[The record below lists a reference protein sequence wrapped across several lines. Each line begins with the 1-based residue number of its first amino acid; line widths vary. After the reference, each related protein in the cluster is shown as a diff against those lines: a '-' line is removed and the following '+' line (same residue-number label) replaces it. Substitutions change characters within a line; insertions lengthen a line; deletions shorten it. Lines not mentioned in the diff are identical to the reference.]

1 MLPAG
6 QTGPALILSVLRLMA
21 YEHPS
26 LTALAARLGYTETH
40 GLLLAGQPTPSGTRA
55 ELLKR
60 AREHVKVDAV
70 YFAGDRPLAY
80 FAERPSL
87 DRETCWKLH
96 RAAWNDSRVPLLFV
110 VTRDQVAIYDS
121 YAEPA
126 HDAEHVNDEQR
137 LVQVLDL
144 LSTELEAFSRP
155 EVESGRLWQR
165 WPDRFDLKHRCDQTL
180 LENLRGT
187 QDQLHAQGLPHP
199 VIYRLLPRVIL
210 ILYLDHRR
218 VLTPSYYQQF
228 GGGDLFSVLRH
239 KRTAYDLFAAL
250 HEHFNGDLFPLSAEE
265 ISTVKDEHVA
275 TIAECLSGTEMATGQ
290 RSLWPL
296 YDFSIIPIQLVS
308 AIYEF
313 FLRDRR
319 RPDSPA
325 VGTVYTPQELV
336 ELLMNEVLP
345 WPGSRAGSALH
356 PDGRLPRVIDP
367 ACGSGIFLVEAYRRI
382 VEHWRARHP
391 DQRLGAKELRTLL
404 TTCIHGIEKEPSA
417 RHVTAFSLYLA
428 MLDYLEPKHI
438 WTQVKFPTLTLPRE
452 GGPANLRLGD
462 AFENGEKG
470 AFDLVVGN
478 PPWKRNHLPES
489 ARRYCAGNGQPVA
502 NEIAHAFLWRFLD
515 LTHPEGRAALLAP
528 AKWLFNRE
536 GPDRK
541 FRRAFLERAYVESIV
556 NLSAVRK
563 TVFVGAIGPTTAVV
577 FRPVR
582 PERVSETLLYCT
594 PKKHRAQVL
603 PLFIDASDVKWIS
616 RKDAEARDDVWKTLM
631 WASWRDLLLIRR
643 LSEPESTVEDFL
655 EESGCVI
662 GRGFQPYDEERNK
675 PQQPQIIDDEEL
687 GAMPHLEA
695 KHVTRYAVDPRA
707 IQARF
712 PGSRFL
718 RTGPRAIYEKPHVL
732 LKEGVPGGTLAAAY
746 VSGRC
751 TFRDTI
757 TGIHGPDP
765 EVLKAL
771 TAYVNTTLAAYYVF
785 LTSTTWGIERE
796 RAKRGEI
803 LCLPAAPL
811 ADPEVRQTLAGL
823 FDVWVGDEG
832 GRQEVEREIERV
844 VGDAF
849 ELSDL
854 DRVLVEDLTT
864 FVLADRAADSR
875 SATRADLERYVE
887 AYAEILRTLFDGT
900 RGLAAVV
907 RPTDGPLT
915 VISLRLQRRGGVEVK
930 RADGDDLH
938 SVLLRLDEQLT
949 TRESPS
955 IYLRRH
961 IRYYDGET
969 LHIVKPNE
977 RKHWTRSAAFADAD
991 ETIAQAVARRT
1002 LVAH

>member
-1 MLPAG
+1 
-6 QTGPALILSVLRLMA
+6 MA
-21 YEHPS
+21 HAHPS

-40 GLLLAGQPTPSGTRA
+40 GLLFAGQPTPSGTRA
-55 ELLKR
+55 QLLKR
-60 AREHVKVDAV
+60 AAEQVKVDAV

-110 VTRDQVAIYDS
+110 VTRDRVAIYDS

-126 HDAEHVNDEQR
+126 HDAEHVDDEQR

-165 WPDRFDLKHRCDQTL
+165 WPDRFDLRHRCDQTL
-180 LENLRGT
+180 LENLRVT
-187 QDQLHAQGLPHP
+187 QDELYRQDLPLE

-218 VLTPSYYQQF
+218 VLTPAYYRQLD
-228 GGGDLFSVLRH
+228 GVDLFSVLRRR
-239 KRTAYDLFAAL
+239 RTAYDLFSAL
-250 HEHFNGDLFPLSAEE
+250 HEHFNGDLFPVSAEE
-265 ISTVKDEHVA
+265 IRTVKDEHLA
-275 TIAECLSGTEMATGQ
+275 TLAEFLSGTEMATGQ

-345 WPGSRAGSALH
+345 WPGARAESVLP

-391 DQRLGAKELRTLL
+391 DQRPGAKELRTLL
-404 TTCIHGIEKEPSA
+404 TTCIHGIETEPSA

-438 WTQVKFPTLTLPRE
+438 WTQVKFPSLTLPRE
-452 GGPANLRLGD
+452 GRPANLRLGD
-462 AFENGEKG
+462 AFEHGEKG
-470 AFDLVVGN
+470 AFDLVIGN
-478 PPWKRNHLPES
+478 PPWKRNYLPES
-489 ARRYCAGNGQPVA
+489 ARRYCAANGQPVA
-502 NEIAHAFLWRFLD
+502 SEIAHAFLWRFCD
-515 LTHPEGRAALLAP
+515 LAHEKGRAALLAP

-536 GPDRK
+536 GPDRE
-541 FRRAFLERAYVESIV
+541 FRRAFLKRAYVESVV
-556 NLSAVRK
+556 NLSAVRR
-563 TVFVGAIGPTTAVV
+563 TMFAGAIGPTTAVI

-582 PERVSETLLYCT
+582 PERVSETILYCT
-594 PKKHRAQVL
+594 PKKHHREIL
-603 PLFIDASDVKWIS
+603 PLFIDAGDVKWIS
-616 RKDAEARDDVWKTLM
+616 RQDAEARDDVWKTLM
-631 WASWRDLLLIRR
+631 WASWRDLLLVRR
-643 LSEPESTVEDFL
+643 LSEAGPTVEEFL
-655 EESGCVI
+655 AGCVI

-675 PQQPQIIDDEEL
+675 PQQLQIIEDEEL
-687 GAMPHLEA
+687 GEMPHLEA
-695 KHVTRYAVDPRA
+695 KHVTRYAVDPGV
-707 IQARF
+707 ILARF

-718 RTGPRAIYEKPHVL
+718 RTGPREIYEKPHVL
-732 LKEGVPGGTLAAAY
+732 LKEGVPGGKLVAAY
-746 VSGRC
+746 VPERC

-771 TAYVNTTLAAYYVF
+771 TAYVNTSLATYFVF
-785 LTSTTWGIERE
+785 LTSTTWGVERE

-803 LCLPAAPL
+803 LGLPAAPL

-823 FDVWVGDEG
+823 SDTWVEQEK
-832 GRQEVEREIERV
+832 RRPEVEQEIEQV

-849 ELSDL
+849 GLSDL
-854 DRVLVEDLTT
+854 DRVLVDDLTT
-864 FVLADRAADSR
+864 SVLADRAADSR

-907 RPTDGPLT
+907 RPTDAPLT
-915 VISLRLQRRGGVEVK
+915 VVSLRLQHHGGVEVE
-930 RADGDDLH
+930 RAGGEDLH

-961 IRYYDGET
+961 VRYYDGET

-977 RKHWTRSAAFADAD
+977 RKHWTRSVAFADAD